1 MNSRQNAKDFMNTL
15 LAKGRWNIAKGKLTQ
30 KLTCLTEEDFQFA
43 EEELLGRI
51 QKRKAQEMSPFD
63 SCSTSH
69 PQTR

>member
-1 MNSRQNAKDFMNTL
+1 MNTQ

-30 KLTCLTEEDFQFA
+30 KLTYLTEEDFQFA

-51 QKRKAQEMSPFD
+51 QKRKAQEMSLFGA
-63 SCSTSH
+63 CSSRH